1 MVKQVA
7 ALTDNIIK
15 EQNSVKSDLEALC
28 RLYYRELEIL
38 NDSDHDISVSDE
50 FLLFKKAIL
59 LTCVY
64 VAGYNSALDDRSV
77 KTINAICGETFSL
90 YAYTNMLTRIKKGTT
105 PIDRII
111 EPIEGAIIN
120 TAVLRWVSQKERY
133 RPDDDIII
141 KCIKKIWLF
150 VAGNCGLFNSQR
162 FCNAETIARMIDSH
176 SSHIVNTMKYEPSQI
191 DSKHEGLY
199 LGEKCASFS
208 SEPIETVYNEL
219 RNLVGLDTV
228 KIEVESLTN
237 LAKVFQ
243 LRKQRKLAV
252 PDFSFHLVFSGNP
265 GTGKTTVARIIAKI
279 YGHLGL
285 LSKGHVIEVDRAGL
299 VANYVGQTATKV
311 HELIAR
317 ANGGILF
324 IDEAYSLS
332 SGGEKDY
339 GREAIEIL
347 LKAMEDQ
354 RDDLVVIAAG
364 YDEKMEEFLNSNPG
378 LRSRFPKVI
387 SFPDYSPEE
396 LAEIFVRTAEKSQY
410 NLTHAAKVTLYEET
424 KRMWKNRGEDF
435 ANARDVRNLFERTIS
450 AHANRVSSLPNVTE
464 AILTTVEEV
473 DVATAISASEPEIK
487 IEL

>member
-1 MVKQVA
+1 MHQDNLIQASSSKKTWDKLCSTYHK
-7 ALTDNIIK
+7 ALTFIEDA
-15 EQNSVKSDLEALC
+15 DA
-28 RLYYRELEIL
+28 
-38 NDSDHDISVSDE
+38 DISAKEE
-50 FLLFKKAIL
+50 FDYFRKCVLN
-59 LTCVY
+59 TCIY
-64 VAGYNSALDDRSV
+64 VAGH
-77 KTINAICGETFSL
+77 KCTINETATNIINIVCGEGYS
-90 YAYTNMLTRIKKGTT
+90 AYGYTSKYKQIKSNAFPLERSIDGIEFAMLRM
-105 PIDRII
+105 
-111 EPIEGAIIN
+111 
-120 TAVLRWVSQKERY
+120 AVLRWVTQRQRY
-133 RPDDDIII
+133 TVESDLIVQCVVSMWTAISTANAPS
-141 KCIKKIWLF
+141 
-150 VAGNCGLFNSQR
+150 NS
-162 FCNAETIARMIDSH
+162 
-176 SSHIVNTMKYEPSQI
+176 
-191 DSKHEGLY
+191 
-199 LGEKCASFS
+199 
-208 SEPIETVYNEL
+208 NEL
-219 RNLVGLDTV
+219 SNIKYIKSMLEKRAATISGKIDYSIVVTDTEIIEEPNEIVEYTVDSGTLESVFSELRFLVGLDSV

-243 LRKQRKLAV
+243 LRKQRNLAV
-252 PDFSFHLVFSGNP
+252 PDFSFHLVFIGNP

-311 HELIAR
+311 QEVIAR
-317 ANGGILF
+317 AKGGILF

-332 SGGEKDY
+332 SGGEKDF

-396 LAEIFVRTAEKSQY
+396 LAEIFVRTAEKTQY

-424 KRMWKNRGEDF
+424 KRMWMNRGEDF

-450 AHANRVSSLPNVTE
+450 AHANRISALPNVTE
-464 AILTTVEEV
+464 DILTTVEEV
-473 DVATAISASEPEIK
+473 DVATAITAAEPEINL
-487 IEL
+487 EL